1 MSSSNI
7 VAPKMNHESEVS
19 VVGPVSFLIDT
30 LLKPNIKNKFKNNI
44 WFFTSVVIEWGLD
57 RLKRG

>member
-30 LLKPNIKNKFKNNI
+30 LLKPNIKNKYKNNI
-44 WFFTSVVIEWGLD
+44 WFFASVVIEWGLD